1 MEAILNVPQ
10 SGQMRLLLQG
20 GKDMILA
27 DFMPGDYSIK
37 EIQTNNASCLLLKK
51 ANFYPKDIV
60 FRCLG
65 IANLKSLP
73 VSADATINL
82 EDSVSILYADRSF
95 KRSVLV
101 IDCLSS
107 SFEEMLRLVKPF
119 I

>member
-1 MEAILNVPQ
+1 MEAILNVPPN
-10 SGQMRLLLQG
+10 GNLRVLLQS
-20 GKDMILA
+20 GKDMILSG
-27 DFMPGDYSIK
+27 FIPGDYSVKKI
-37 EIQTNNASCLLLKK
+37 ETSNASCLLLKK
-51 ANFYPKDIV
+51 ANSYPKDIV

-65 IANLKSLP
+65 IAKVKSLP
-73 VSADATINL
+73 ISADADIRL